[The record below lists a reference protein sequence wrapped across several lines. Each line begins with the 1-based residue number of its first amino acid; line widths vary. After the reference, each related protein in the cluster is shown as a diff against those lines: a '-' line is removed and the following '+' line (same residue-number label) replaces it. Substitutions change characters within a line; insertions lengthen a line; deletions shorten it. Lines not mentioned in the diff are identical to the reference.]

1 MQPSI
6 AITHINSLTM
16 CIQFQVSVQDS
27 RTSYLYVSEKPHE
40 GSNLVRILPGASGVV
55 SRDESSFGTRERTR
69 VTGDDVR
76 LAATALRLYP
86 RTAGAREARCYGST
100 EPYCCQGIHGTRRR
114 CAAAHAREA
123 VA

>member
-1 MQPSI
+1 
-6 AITHINSLTM
+6 
-16 CIQFQVSVQDS
+16 V
-27 RTSYLYVSEKPHE
+27 RKPHE

-55 SRDESSFGTRERTR
+55 SRGTTRVASFGTRERTR
-69 VTGDDVR
+69 VTDDVR